1 MVFTNSYKNRK
12 QVYLYVINGVWAVPA
27 TFLMRAIRNF
37 KLIRVGTFNSSRI
50 GHYGADVGHQFIKQK
65 LSTNSNIVDLYWLN
79 NKTSNMQWDKMVK
92 RNFLVYA
99 WVKYVDRWNDFIP
112 GGEVHKRA
120 SSQSASR
127 DIGGI
132 IYNSKCS
139 MMKFSHEEESIAK
152 NFLKKLGWYEGQP
165 FVCVQVRDSAY
176 LNETFKDNDWS
187 YHDYRDSDIN
197 TYIPALEWLAN
208 NDILIIR
215 MGKITKQN
223 IISSSLNIIDYS
235 SLNNCDDLLDV
246 WLFANCLFCITTG
259 SGPDMISDVYKRPLL
274 CLNYI
279 PITHLFSWSYAVHVP
294 KKLYHKNG
302 GKMLSWSDY
311 LRYNFGTSSI
321 KYEEADIKI
330 VDLSSDEILESVKE
344 MLERVKG
351 VWVDSKRDIK
361 MHNRFWSM
369 ALKDK
374 NFNEVNRFI
383 HPESRISTVFFR
395 NNLDWV
401 K

>member
-1 MVFTNSYKNRK
+1 
-12 QVYLYVINGVWAVPA
+12 
-27 TFLMRAIRNF
+27 
-37 KLIRVGTFNSSRI
+37 
-50 GHYGADVGHQFIKQK
+50 
-65 LSTNSNIVDLYWLN
+65 
-79 NKTSNMQWDKMVK
+79 
-92 RNFLVYA
+92 
-99 WVKYVDRWNDFIP
+99 
-112 GGEVHKRA
+112 
-120 SSQSASR
+120 
-127 DIGGI
+127 
-132 IYNSKCS
+132 
-139 MMKFSHEEESIAK
+139 
-152 NFLKKLGWYEGQP
+152 
-165 FVCVQVRDSAY
+165 
-176 LNETFKDNDWS
+176 
-187 YHDYRDSDIN
+187 
-197 TYIPALEWLAN
+197 
-208 NDILIIR
+208 

-321 KYEEADIKI
+321 EYEEADIKI

-374 NFNEVNRFI
+374 NYIKKYSLKNRMRLIRCFKALI
-383 HPESRISTVFFR
+383 LILTTGKLIRSTRLRILSL
-395 NNLDWV
+395 NQANL
-401 K
+401 